1 MGAVALLWLQ
11 DKPAIEHPEKFKQ
24 CAKCKA
30 AWYCP
35 RDCQVRAW
43 HGSHKIDCIKLTEDW
58 SELTPAAYAIA
69 LQIM

>member
-30 AWYCP
+30 
-35 RDCQVRAW
+35 RVRCER
-43 HGSHKIDCIKLTEDW
+43 HGGHKIDCIKLTEDW
-58 SELTPAAYAIA
+58 SELTPAAYAIEIA